1 MEEIFIAKDAI
12 KKPFIKGNTGE
23 IIEITNPDGKKYL
36 FKPAQDKSGNVKE
49 YRAYIQV
56 AASKLQ
62 QIISPDTAVKVS
74 LATVDGR
81 FGAVQEYKEGRN
93 LYLYNDEKKE
103 IYEQLLGEY
112 VVDYLLCNY
121 DSHS

>member
-1 MEEIFIAKDAI
+1 MEEEIIISDSAEKRRFD
-12 KKPFIKGNTGE
+12 KGNTGE
-23 IIEITNPDGKKYL
+23 IIEIINPDGNRYL
-36 FKPAQDKSGNVKE
+36 FKPAQDKSGNLKE

-103 IYEQLLGEY
+103 I
-112 VVDYLLCNY
+112 
-121 DSHS
+121 